1 MTETIMKKI
10 TPKQISFA
18 ALSLT
23 LLLAARSAG
32 AVTTLKQPAPGGG
45 ATLQEFIALLIEIIQ
60 AIGIPILVICIIYA
74 GYIIVTAGGNEEMV
88 TKGKTWIFWTL
99 IGAAIILSAQVI
111 ANLVYDTA
119 GLF

>member
-1 MTETIMKKI
+1 MTNKLFQKI
-10 TPKQISFA
+10 SRIVLLISLLTSASRLFA
-18 ALSLT
+18 M
-23 LLLAARSAG
+23 
-32 AVTTLKQPAPGGG
+32 TTLAQPAPGSG
-45 ATLQEFIALLIEIIQ
+45 ATLQDFIAVLIKIIQ

-74 GYIIVTAGGNEEMV
+74 GYIIVTAGGNEEKV

>member
-1 MTETIMKKI
+1 MIKKI
-10 TPKQISFA
+10 FKKISRI
-18 ALSLT
+18 ALPLT
-23 LLLAARSAG
+23 LLTAASTVFAMTKLA
-32 AVTTLKQPAPGGG
+32 QPAPGGG
-45 ATLQEFIALLIEIIQ
+45 ATLQDFIAVLIEIIQ

-74 GYIIVTAGGNEEMV
+74 GYIIVTAGGSEEKV

-111 ANLVYDTA
+111 ANLVYSTA